1 MNTTAIARARC
12 ARLVAAAACW
22 LAAAASGA
30 SAAAF
35 DPATV
40 TPVDS
45 PAAAA
50 TSATEKPTEP
60 LRLVVNIPA
69 YRLDAYLDDR
79 LVATYPAT
87 IGKSREPTF
96 TGRFTIDSVIWNPW
110 WHPPAHRRPKEKVTP
125 PGPRNPMGR
134 VKLPLVGLYYIHGT
148 AKVEEI
154 GRPLSRGCVRL
165 SNDDV
170 LALTRLIH
178 QHAGP
183 TLPAAELDKL
193 VASPRWTRRVPLT
206 RPVPVHIVYHVAEVR
221 DGELQLY
228 PDVYRQERRPLVE
241 QALQALERAGVAI
254 AEIDLEALAQAV
266 GAPSGTK
273 GGSAGTTSVP
283 LQALLVGAAPEA
295 AVAGGV
301 TATTPTLRPAA
312 EPREARS
319 PQ

>member
-1 MNTTAIARARC
+1 MNTTAIARAHC
-12 ARLVAAAACW
+12 ARLVVVAACG
-22 LAAAASGA
+22 LAAVASGA

-35 DPATV
+35 DPAPAV
-40 TPVDS
+40 PVDP

-50 TSATEKPTEP
+50 TSAPETPAEP
-60 LRLVVNIPA
+60 LRLVINIPA
-69 YRLDAYLDDR
+69 YRLDAYLGDR

-96 TGRFTIDSVIWNPW
+96 TGSFTIDSVIWNPW
-110 WHPPAHRRPKEKVTP
+110 WHPPANRRPKEKVTP

-178 QHAGP
+178 EHAGS
-183 TLPAAELDKL
+183 TLSSAETDKL
-193 VASPRWTRRVPLT
+193 VTSPRWTRRVPLT
-206 RPVPVHIVYHVAEVR
+206 RPVPVKIVYHVAEVR
-221 DGELQLY
+221 NGELQVH
-228 PDVYRQERRPLVE
+228 PDVYGQENRPLAEV
-241 QALQALERAGVAI
+241 AIQALEHAGVTAT
-254 AEIDLEALAQAV
+254 EIDSEALAQAV
-266 GAPSGTK
+266 GALGTN
-273 GGSAGTTSVP
+273 GGPAGTTSVP
-283 LQALLVGAAPEA
+283 LQALLVGAAPETA
-295 AVAGGV
+295 LAGWV
-301 TATTPTLRPAA
+301 PTTAATTRPAG
-312 EPREARS
+312 EPSAVTS